1 MYDERSLPNQLNQI
15 PIGTRMWFATIGII
29 AGNVVLLL
37 YLMGAAAYMRAC
49 LLRVHMGEP
58 QLQFE
63 QYWDGFLLC
72 AVFSI
77 VGWVVVGIPVAI
89 VFPARLLAHRS
100 WPVLGLL
107 IGITLGPVALLLVF
121 IEYLALE
128 GGLRAASFDQTEV
141 YWVFSIIVSTVSF
154 LVYAALL
161 RRRAL
166 AQAVTAAPATSR

>member
-1 MYDERSLPNQLNQI
+1 MPKQLNQI
-15 PIGTRMWFATIGII
+15 PLGARLVFATIGII
-29 AGNVVLLL
+29 AGNAVLWL
-37 YLMGAAAYMRAC
+37 YLMGAAAYMRAS

-63 QYWDGFLLC
+63 QYWYGFLLC

-77 VGWVVVGIPVAI
+77 LGWVVVGIPVAI
-89 VFPARLLAHRS
+89 VFPARLLTHRS

-121 IEYLALE
+121 IAYLALE
-128 GGLRAASFDQTEV
+128 AGLTTASFDHTTR

-161 RRRAL
+161 RKRLLEQQDDREAL
-166 AQAVTAAPATSR
+166 A